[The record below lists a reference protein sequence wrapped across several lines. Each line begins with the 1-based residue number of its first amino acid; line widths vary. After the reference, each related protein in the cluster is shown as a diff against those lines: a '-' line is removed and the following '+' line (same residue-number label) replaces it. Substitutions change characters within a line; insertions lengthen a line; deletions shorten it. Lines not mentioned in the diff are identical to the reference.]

1 MSMSATLIFFL
12 FFLERQQLLLI
23 FSVTDVAVAH
33 TDAVVTFLRRISPT
47 PCTHSLTS

>member
-1 MSMSATLIFFL
+1 MSMSATLIFIIFL
-12 FFLERQQLLLI
+12 LLERQQLLI
-23 FSVTDVAVAH
+23 FSVADVTVAH